1 MYKQKQDEAEDNL
14 SILIEENKS
23 ITIQLSQSER
33 DNSKLKDLI
42 IEFEKQVTMFN
53 SVVGLHYRLLYI
65 LVLLLILVVDQ
76 LLPLLSCSRSLHIV
90 SKFV

>member
-1 MYKQKQDEAEDNL
+1 MYKQKQEEAEDNL

-53 SVVGLHYRLLYI
+53 CVVGLH
-65 LVLLLILVVDQ
+65 
-76 LLPLLSCSRSLHIV
+76 
-90 SKFV
+90 